1 MLVLGLL
8 PADPASSAGC
18 PLQGGGRLAGGLGGQ
33 GLVFL
38 GPGEAGESPDL
49 VPGEAALGQS
59 LGAAGQ
65 AGQGPGHADILLSGG
80 VAETKAGAE
89 PGLHGEGAVVAIG
102 LALVQL
108 CDLDQ
113 ELGEDGGQEGA
124 ELVDAV

>member
-1 MLVLGLL
+1 
-8 PADPASSAGC
+8 
-18 PLQGGGRLAGGLGGQ
+18 PLQGGGRLAGGLGRE
-33 GLVFL
+33 GLVFF

-89 PGLHGEGAVVAIG
+89 PGLPAHGARAPIRPP
-102 LALVQL
+102 LLPP
-108 CDLDQ
+108 CDPSPTPPCS
-113 ELGEDGGQEGA
+113 
-124 ELVDAV
+124 